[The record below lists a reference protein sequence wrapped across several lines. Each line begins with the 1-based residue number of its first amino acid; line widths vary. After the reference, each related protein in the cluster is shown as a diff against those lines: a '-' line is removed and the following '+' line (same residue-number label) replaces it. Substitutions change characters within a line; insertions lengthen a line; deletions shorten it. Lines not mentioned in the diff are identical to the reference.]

1 MISPAFSVLFGELVL
16 SLYPILIKT
25 VHTNLFTQLLAR
37 FIVFPVLAIAFGSS
51 YDFHSIWSKPLLG
64 ILTSLLNVVHIA
76 VSYGA
81 FKILPVGTSISLFYL
96 YPLFNIIAGALF
108 FGEPLSAFSVIL
120 ILVAFIGAYLIA
132 TSHKPSSKPSEGNPN
147 ESLEKS
153 PDSLDADTY
162 KKGVG
167 LAIMAALTET
177 MIFMFVRSS
186 AKQSPFYAVNHL
198 YPAGL
203 IALGLYGLTH
213 THRIDMSSI
222 NWTKL
227 IGFNALLGFTGYI
240 ARFYAIPHIPILLF
254 SLLSFFGVS
263 FGYLWGVLFT
273 KDEPTTKAIL
283 GSGLI
288 AAAVAWLRY
297 FG

>member
-1 MISPAFSVLFGELVL
+1 
-16 SLYPILIKT
+16 
-25 VHTNLFTQLLAR
+25 
-37 FIVFPVLAIAFGSS
+37 
-51 YDFHSIWSKPLLG
+51 
-64 ILTSLLNVVHIA
+64 
-76 VSYGA
+76 
-81 FKILPVGTSISLFYL
+81 
-96 YPLFNIIAGALF
+96 
-108 FGEPLSAFSVIL
+108 
-120 ILVAFIGAYLIA
+120 
-132 TSHKPSSKPSEGNPN
+132 
-147 ESLEKS
+147 
-153 PDSLDADTY
+153 
-162 KKGVG
+162 VG

-213 THRIDMSSI
+213 THSIDMSSI
-222 NWTKL
+222 HWTKL

-288 AAAVAWLRY
+288 AAAVALLRY
-297 FG
+297 VG